1 MLDIKQRFLNA
12 CREGNIDLIDDF
24 LEEGIS
30 PNTMD
35 KDGKTALMLAC
46 INLHSDYI
54 VKMLLENGA
63 NIYAQD
69 INGKTALDYA
79 IEHKNE
85 DAEILIKI
93 HHPSFVEISEHQQRT
108 ATITGDPS
116 AVILNENKNNTIKS
130 NTTEKNTEKT
140 TEKSSE
146 SKNTT
151 NNANNLG
158 NPITEKHLQMRE
170 YEVIIAFCDEL
181 KGIDSTLRP
190 FLYFKKAEALFAL
203 GKKEEATKVM
213 NITQHIFEESYGNI
227 ENAKNWSKDTSHLY
241 LKIIAHL
248 AEINKNNLQKSL
260 WLYNE
265 AYHLSQE
272 PEQKYEFKLS
282 VEKIYERLVNGYDR
296 SYKKKLVFVEDELP
310 TFEPNFIQP
319 LVQNKIGIY
328 DFCGAAVQK
337 GILYVAHPLKKLS
350 YLPYQNAENALF
362 EAQYQEILHI
372 LECLGAKS
380 IKITFEND
388 ENASILQVF
397 SPVLKPYLPPN
408 LMWYSQLSDWKNL
421 VSKRAAGVLNAEIA
435 LSAKDIQLLESFEL
449 QEMDEEFQ
457 DLVNFGYRTKNAPTR
472 KRTRRG
478 KNEPARLSLIAPKE
492 GLKAC
497 KIYVDF
503 ADISDLSESI
513 PLENTFVVQEAR
525 NFSRELSKEQVQEV
539 KEIKEVKEVKSE
551 EKIEEKIEEKHTL
564 NTREP
569 VKEISK
575 LDALIEKVLESKSD
589 IKSDAKLE
597 AKTSIKSEKVETK
610 SEKKQEIKSEEPKR
624 DVLNVQKD
632 IEKDFQ
638 KDEKQK
644 SILEKTP
651 LELVKEGWDDVDRK
665 ELLAGIREEMREDDS
680 EKISLEEQMISEIV
694 VKEISADPEGLSQE
708 ERYFYEML
716 QHAYQD
722 GSISDDVRK
731 VLERRRTR
739 FNISLERADQLEKM
753 MLNKK

>member
-1 MLDIKQRFLNA
+1 MLDIKQRFLDA

-46 INLHSDYI
+46 INLHNDYV

-93 HHPSFVEISEHQQRT
+93 HHPSFVGISEHQQRT

-116 AVILNENKNNTIKS
+116 AVILKESKIEKS
-130 NTTEKNTEKT
+130 

-146 SKNTT
+146 NKNTAH
-151 NNANNLG
+151 NSSNS
-158 NPITEKHLQMRE
+158 ITEKTLQVRE
-170 YEVIIAFCDEL
+170 YETIIAFCDEL

-203 GKKEEATKVM
+203 GKKDEATKVM

-272 PEQKYEFKLS
+272 PEQKYEFKVS

-296 SYKKKLVFVEDELP
+296 SYKKKLVFVEEELP
-310 TFEPNFIQP
+310 TFEPSFIQP
-319 LVQNKIGIY
+319 LVQNKLGIY
-328 DFCGAAVQK
+328 DFCGVAVQK
-337 GILYVAHPLKKLS
+337 SILYVAHPLKKLS
-350 YLPYQNAENALF
+350 YLPYQNAENVLF

-372 LECLGAKS
+372 LECLSAKT
-380 IKITFEND
+380 IKVTFENEG
-388 ENASILQVF
+388 ENATILQEF

-408 LMWYSQLSDWKNL
+408 LMWYSQFNNWKQL
-421 VSKRAAGVLNAEIA
+421 VSKRAAGILSAEIS
-435 LSAKDIQLLESFEL
+435 LSAKDIHLLESFEL

-457 DLVNFGYRTKNAPTR
+457 DLVSFGYRTKNAPTR
-472 KRTRRG
+472 KRTRKG
-478 KNEPARLSLIAPKE
+478 KNEPARLSLVAPKE

-497 KIYVDF
+497 KIFVEF
-503 ADISDLSESI
+503 ADISELLESI
-513 PLENTFVVQEAR
+513 PLEKTFVVQEAR
-525 NFSRELSKEQVQEV
+525 NFSRELAKEEIQEV
-539 KEIKEVKEVKSE
+539 KEEKLEKKSIENQPEKVVIKEEKPALNTREEVKEVVKINDLIGKVLEVKPEIQSE
-551 EKIEEKIEEKHTL
+551 IKIEEPKKDIQKDIQKDVQKE
-564 NTREP
+564 
-569 VKEISK
+569 VSKEISK
-575 LDALIEKVLESKSD
+575 D
-589 IKSDAKLE
+589 IF
-597 AKTSIKSEKVETK
+597 
-610 SEKKQEIKSEEPKR
+610 
-624 DVLNVQKD
+624 KD
-632 IEKDFQ
+632 T
-638 KDEKQK
+638 KQK
-644 SILEKTP
+644 PILEKTP
-651 LELVKEGWDDVDRK
+651 LELVKEGWDEVDRK
-665 ELLAGIREEMREDDS
+665 ELLEEIREEMRENDPKS
-680 EKISLEEQMISEIV
+680 EPEKKALEVKSEVKNEEKIEEKTQPIEPEIV
-694 VKEISADPEGLSQE
+694 VKEISTDPEGLSQE

-739 FNISLERADQLEKM
+739 FNISLERANDLEKM

>member
-1 MLDIKQRFLNA
+1 MLDIKQRFLDA

-35 KDGKTALMLAC
+35 KEGKTALMLAC
-46 INLHSDYI
+46 INLHNDYV

-93 HHPSFVEISEHQQRT
+93 HHPSFVEISEHQERT

-116 AVILNENKNNTIKS
+116 AVILKENNNNKNISSDNK
-130 NTTEKNTEKT
+130 TEKI

-146 SKNTT
+146 NKNTAH
-151 NNANNLG
+151 NSA
-158 NPITEKHLQMRE
+158 NPITEKSLQVRE
-170 YEVIIAFCDEL
+170 YETIIAFCDEL

-272 PEQKYEFKLS
+272 PEHKYEFKVS

-310 TFEPNFIQP
+310 TFEPIFIQP
-319 LVQNKIGIY
+319 LVQNKLGIY
-328 DFCGAAVQK
+328 DFCGVAVQK

-350 YLPYQNAENALF
+350 YLPYQNAENVLF

-372 LECLGAKS
+372 LECLGAKT
-380 IKITFEND
+380 IKVTFENEG
-388 ENASILQVF
+388 ENPTILQEF

-408 LMWYSQLSDWKNL
+408 LMWYNQFNNWKQL
-421 VSKRAAGVLNAEIA
+421 VSKRAAGILSAEIL
-435 LSAKDIQLLESFEL
+435 LSAKDIHLLESFEL

-457 DLVNFGYRTKNAPTR
+457 DLVSFGYRTKNAPTR
-472 KRTRRG
+472 KRTRKG

-497 KIYVDF
+497 KIFVDF
-503 ADISDLSESI
+503 ANLSELLESI
-513 PLENTFVVQEAR
+513 PLEKTFVVQEAR
-525 NFSRELSKEQVQEV
+525 NFSRELVKEEIQEV
-539 KEIKEVKEVKSE
+539 KEEKLEKLEKKSIENQPEKKNENVVIKEGTPVLNTREEVKEVVKINDLIGKVLEVKPEIQSE
-551 EKIEEKIEEKHTL
+551 IKIEEPTKDL
-564 NTREP
+564 Q
-569 VKEISK
+569 KEISK
-575 LDALIEKVLESKSD
+575 EISKD
-589 IKSDAKLE
+589 IFKDAK
-597 AKTSIKSEKVETK
+597 
-610 SEKKQEIKSEEPKR
+610 
-624 DVLNVQKD
+624 QKP
-632 IEKDFQ
+632 
-638 KDEKQK
+638 
-644 SILEKTP
+644 ILEKTP
-651 LELVKEGWDDVDRK
+651 LELVKEGWDEVDRK
-665 ELLAGIREEMREDDS
+665 ELLAEIREEMRENDPKNEPEKKPLEVKDE
-680 EKISLEEQMISEIV
+680 EKIEEKTQPLESEIV
-694 VKEISADPEGLSQE
+694 VKEISTDPEGLSQE

-739 FNISLERADQLEKM
+739 FNISLERANELEKM

>member
-46 INLHSDYI
+46 ISTHSDYI

-69 INGKTALDYA
+69 TNGKTALDYA
-79 IEHKNE
+79 IAHKNE

-93 HHPSFVEISEHQQRT
+93 HHPSFVEISEHQERT

-116 AVILNENKNNTIKS
+116 AVILRENKNSISEKSTEKTVEKSAEKTTENKNNTNNSS
-130 NTTEKNTEKT
+130 NTITEKN
-140 TEKSSE
+140 
-146 SKNTT
+146 
-151 NNANNLG
+151 
-158 NPITEKHLQMRE
+158 LQMRE
-170 YEVIIAFCDEL
+170 YEVIISICDEL

-203 GKKEEATKVM
+203 GRKEEATKVM

-227 ENAKNWSKDTSHLY
+227 DNSKNWSKDTSHLY

-319 LVQNKIGIY
+319 LVQNKTGVY
-328 DFCGAAVQK
+328 DFCGATVQK
-337 GILYVAHPLKKLS
+337 GVLYVAHPLKKLS

-362 EAQYQEILHI
+362 DTQMEEILNI

-380 IKITFEND
+380 VKIIFENE
-388 ENASILQVF
+388 ENNPVLKEF
-397 SPVLKPYLPPN
+397 SPILKPYLPPN
-408 LMWYSQLSDWKNL
+408 LTWYSQQNDWKNI
-421 VSKRAAGVLNAEIA
+421 VSKRAAGALNAKIE
-435 LSAKDIQLLESFEL
+435 LSAKNIHLLESFEL
-449 QEMDEEFQ
+449 AEMDEEFQ
-457 DLVNFGYRTKNAPTR
+457 DLANFGYRTKNATR
-472 KRTRRG
+472 KRTRKG
-478 KNEPARLSLIAPKE
+478 KNEPARVSLIAPKTD
-492 GLKAC
+492 LKAC
-497 KIYVDF
+497 KIFVDF
-503 ADISDLSESI
+503 VDISELSESI

-525 NFSRELSKEQVQEV
+525 NFSRELAKE
-539 KEIKEVKEVKSE
+539 EIQEVKEVKLEVKSE
-551 EKIEEKIEEKHTL
+551 TKQPEKVVEKSVFKDAKPAS
-564 NTREP
+564 NTRED
-569 VKEISK
+569 VKEVVKEVSK
-575 LDALIEKVLESKSD
+575 INDLIEKVLDKKPETKP
-589 IKSDAKLE
+589 E
-597 AKTSIKSEKVETK
+597 AKI
-610 SEKKQEIKSEEPKR
+610 EIKSEEPKR
-624 DVLNVQKD
+624 DSLKDQKD
-632 IEKDFQ
+632 LQ
-638 KDEKQK
+638 KEIKEK

-651 LELVKEGWDDVDRK
+651 LELVQEGWDDVDRK
-665 ELLAGIREEMREDDS
+665 ELLAGIREEMRADDS
-680 EKISLEEQMISEIV
+680 EKISEEEQKATEVV

-739 FNISLERADQLEKM
+739 FNISMERASELEKM

>member
-30 PNTMD
+30 PNTTD

-93 HHPSFVEISEHQQRT
+93 HHPSFVEISEHQVRT

-116 AVILNENKNNTIKS
+116 AAILKENNINTVSSEKN
-130 NTTEKNTEKT
+130 TEKNTEKF
-140 TEKSSE
+140 SE
-146 SKNTT
+146 NKNT
-151 NNANNLG
+151 ANSSNSATYQQ
-158 NPITEKHLQMRE
+158 NEKALQICG
-170 YEVIIAFCDEL
+170 YETIISLCDEL

-213 NITQHIFEESYGNI
+213 NITQHIFEESYGNAD
-227 ENAKNWSKDTSHLY
+227 NAKNWSKDTSHLY

-248 AEINKNNLQKSL
+248 AEINKNNIQKSL
-260 WLYNE
+260 WLFNE

-272 PEQKYEFKLS
+272 PEQKYEFKVSLD
-282 VEKIYERLVNGYDR
+282 KIYERLVNGYDR
-296 SYKKKLVFVEDELP
+296 NYKKKLVYVEDELP

-319 LVQNKIGIY
+319 LVQNKVGIY
-328 DFCGAAVQK
+328 DFCGLTVQK

-350 YLPYQNAENALF
+350 YLPYQNAENTLF
-362 EAQYQEILHI
+362 DAQYQEILLI
-372 LECLGAKS
+372 LESLGAKT
-380 IKITFEND
+380 IKIIFENED
-388 ENASILQVF
+388 KKGEKQEDTTILKEY

-408 LMWYSQLSDWKNL
+408 LTWYSQIDNWKQL
-421 VSKRAAGVLNAEIA
+421 VSKRMAGVLSAEIS
-435 LSAKDIQLLESFEL
+435 LSAKDIHLLESFEL

-457 DLVNFGYRTKNAPTR
+457 DLISFGYRPKNGSTR
-472 KRTRRG
+472 KRTRKS
-478 KNEPARLSLIAPKE
+478 KNEPARLSLVVPKE
-492 GLKAC
+492 NLKVC

-503 ADISDLSESI
+503 VEISDLSQAI

-525 NFSRELSKEQVQEV
+525 NFSRELVKEEIQEV
-539 KEIKEVKEVKSE
+539 VAEKEVKLEVKLEKSAEKSIKNNPEKIIIKE
-551 EKIEEKIEEKHTL
+551 EKPVF
-564 NTREP
+564 NTRDEVREN
-569 VKEISK
+569 VKETQPVLKIN
-575 LDALIEKVLESKSD
+575 DLIEKVLE
-589 IKSDAKLE
+589 
-597 AKTSIKSEKVETK
+597 V
-610 SEKKQEIKSEEPKR
+610 QPEIKEKEAPKEIS
-624 DVLNVQKD
+624 K
-632 IEKDFQ
+632 ETP
-638 KDEKQK
+638 KQK

-651 LELVKEGWDDVDRK
+651 LELVQEGWDDVDRK

-680 EKISLEEQMISEIV
+680 EKISLEEQMISEVV
-694 VKEISADPEGLSQE
+694 VKEISSDPEGLSQE

-739 FNISLERADQLEKM
+739 FNISLERSNELEKM